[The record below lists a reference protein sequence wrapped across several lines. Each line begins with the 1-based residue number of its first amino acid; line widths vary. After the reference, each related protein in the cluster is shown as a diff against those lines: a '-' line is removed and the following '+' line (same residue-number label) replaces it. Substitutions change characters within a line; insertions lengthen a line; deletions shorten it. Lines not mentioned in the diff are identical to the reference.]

1 MAFNSSQISQPENAD
16 RIAEWL
22 MKQVD
27 VVLNSAVAK
36 PIEQLAQALA
46 PIIII
51 GLTIQFLFYTIAIMR
66 GYGNMNVTE
75 LVWKYIRIAIIAG
88 FATTGGLYQTN
99 IANTMLSLPD
109 DMVSIVAGKTTV
121 ATEIDQLRLSS
132 KEAADEID
140 KRDTG
145 YLPSSEDIVL
155 WLMKT
160 GIHVNAMVVGAVI
173 AILMIV
179 VKVGMALIVATGPI
193 FISALAFDRTEGM
206 FNSWV
211 SQALNFVFLALL
223 AGLLFGVLI
232 QINISYVKMMI
243 RLIGNGTFSVLPL
256 VTAQLL
262 VALASIFVMIMIPGI
277 AQGLSGGFGAQFGV
291 GSASRGAMSA
301 LRAGHLLRKLLGR

>member
-22 MKQVD
+22 MNQVD
-27 VVLNSAVAK
+27 VVLNSAVAR
-36 PIEQLAQALA
+36 PIEQLAEALS
-46 PIIII
+46 PLIII
-51 GLTIQFLFYTIAIMR
+51 GLTIQFLFYTMLIMR
-66 GYGNMNVTE
+66 GHGNMTITE
-75 LVWKYIRIAIIAG
+75 LIWKYFRIALIAG
-88 FATTGGLYQTN
+88 VATTGGVYQTH
-99 IANTMLSLPD
+99 IVSTMISLPD
-109 DMVSIVAGKTTV
+109 DVVSVVAGKTTV
-121 ATEIDQLRLSS
+121 ANEIDQLRLSS
-132 KEAADEID
+132 QKAANEID

-145 YLPSSEDIVL
+145 YLPSSEDIIL

-160 GIHVNAMVVGAVI
+160 GIHVNAMILGAVI

-206 FNSWV
+206 FNSWI

-223 AGLLFGVLI
+223 AGLVFGIFI
-232 QINISYVKMMI
+232 QINIAYVKMMI
-243 RLIGNGTFSVLPL
+243 EIIGKGNIQVLPL
-256 VTAQLL
+256 VAAQLL
-262 VALASIFVMIMIPGI
+262 VVVASVFVIIMIPGM

-301 LRAGHLLRKLLGR
+301 LRASHLVRKLLGR

>member
-22 MKQVD
+22 MNQVD
-27 VVLNSAVAK
+27 VVLNSAVAR
-36 PIEQLAQALA
+36 PIEQLAEALS
-46 PIIII
+46 PLIII
-51 GLTIQFLFYTIAIMR
+51 GLTIQFLFYTMLIMR
-66 GYGNMNVTE
+66 GHGNMTVTE
-75 LVWKYIRIAIIAG
+75 LIWKYFRIALIAG
-88 FATTGGLYQTN
+88 VATTGGVYQTH
-99 IANTMLSLPD
+99 IVSTMISLPD
-109 DMVSIVAGKTTV
+109 DVVSVVAGKTTV
-121 ATEIDQLRLSS
+121 ANEIDQLRLSS
-132 KEAADEID
+132 QKAANEID

-145 YLPSSEDIVL
+145 YLPSSEDIIL

-160 GIHVNAMVVGAVI
+160 GIHVNAMILGAVI

-206 FNSWV
+206 FNSWI

-223 AGLLFGVLI
+223 AGLVFGIFI
-232 QINISYVKMMI
+232 QINIAYVKMMI
-243 RLIGNGTFSVLPL
+243 EIIGKGNIQVLPL
-256 VTAQLL
+256 VAAQLL
-262 VALASIFVMIMIPGI
+262 VVVASVFVIIIIPGM

-301 LRAGHLLRKLLGR
+301 LRASHLVRKLLGR

>member
-99 IANTMLSLPD
+99 IEKVFA
-109 DMVSIVAGKTTV
+109 AGDV
-121 ATEIDQLRLSS
+121 QDHYYR
-132 KEAADEID
+132 
-140 KRDTG
+140 
-145 YLPSSEDIVL
+145 
-155 WLMKT
+155 
-160 GIHVNAMVVGAVI
+160 
-173 AILMIV
+173 
-179 VKVGMALIVATGPI
+179 
-193 FISALAFDRTEGM
+193 
-206 FNSWV
+206 
-211 SQALNFVFLALL
+211 QA
-223 AGLLFGVLI
+223 
-232 QINISYVKMMI
+232 
-243 RLIGNGTFSVLPL
+243 
-256 VTAQLL
+256 VTAAGSGCMAALDAERYL
-262 VALASIFVMIMIPGI
+262 AAKGDATPNVLASTYD
-277 AQGLSGGFGAQFGV
+277 
-291 GSASRGAMSA
+291 
-301 LRAGHLLRKLLGR
+301 

>member
-22 MKQVD
+22 MNQVD
-27 VVLNSAVAK
+27 VVLNSAVAR
-36 PIEQLAQALA
+36 PIEQLAEALS
-46 PIIII
+46 PLIII
-51 GLTIQFLFYTIAIMR
+51 GLTIQFLFYTMLIMR
-66 GYGNMNVTE
+66 GHGNMTVTE
-75 LVWKYIRIAIIAG
+75 LIWKYFRIALIAG
-88 FATTGGLYQTN
+88 VATTGGVYQTH
-99 IANTMLSLPD
+99 IVSTMISLPD
-109 DMVSIVAGKTTV
+109 DVVSVVAGKTTV
-121 ATEIDQLRLSS
+121 ANEIDQLRLSS
-132 KEAADEID
+132 QKAANEID

-145 YLPSSEDIVL
+145 YLPSSEDIIL

-160 GIHVNAMVVGAVI
+160 GIHVNAMILGAVI

-206 FNSWV
+206 FNSWI

-223 AGLLFGVLI
+223 AGLVFGIFI
-232 QINISYVKMMI
+232 QINIAYVKMMI
-243 RLIGNGTFSVLPL
+243 EIIGKGNIQVLPL
-256 VTAQLL
+256 VAAQLL
-262 VALASIFVMIMIPGI
+262 VVVASVFVIIMIPGM

-301 LRAGHLLRKLLGR
+301 LRASHLVRKLLGR

>member
-27 VVLNSAVAK
+27 VVLNSAVSR
-36 PIEQLAQALA
+36 PIEQLSQALA
-46 PIIII
+46 PIIIV
-51 GLTIQFLFYTIAIMR
+51 GLTIQFLFYTMAIMR
-66 GYGNMNVTE
+66 GYGSMTVTE
-75 LVWKYIRIAIIAG
+75 LVWKYIRIALIAG
-88 FATTGGLYQTN
+88 VATTGGFYQTQ
-99 IANTMLSLPD
+99 IANTMISLPD
-109 DMVSIVAGKTTV
+109 DMVSVVAGKTTV
-121 ATEIDQLRLSS
+121 AAEIDQLRLSS
-132 KEAADEID
+132 QNAANEID

-145 YLPSSEDIVL
+145 YLPSSEDIIL

-160 GIHVNAMVVGAVI
+160 GIHINAMIIGAVI

-206 FNSWV
+206 FNSWI

-223 AGLLFGVLI
+223 AGLVFGIFI
-232 QINISYVKMMI
+232 QINIAYVKMMI
-243 RLIGNGTFSVLPL
+243 ELIGKGNIQVLPL
-256 VTAQLL
+256 VAAQLL
-262 VALASIFVMIMIPGI
+262 VVVASVFVIIMIPGM

-301 LRAGHLLRKLLGR
+301 LRASHLLRKFLGR

>member
-22 MKQVD
+22 MNQVD
-27 VVLNSAVAK
+27 VVLNSAVAR
-36 PIEQLAQALA
+36 PIEQLAEALS
-46 PIIII
+46 PLIII
-51 GLTIQFLFYTIAIMR
+51 GLTIQFLFYTMLIMR
-66 GYGNMNVTE
+66 GHGNMTVTE
-75 LVWKYIRIAIIAG
+75 LIWKYFRIALIAG
-88 FATTGGLYQTN
+88 VATTGGVYQTH
-99 IANTMLSLPD
+99 IVSTMISLPD
-109 DMVSIVAGKTTV
+109 DVVSVVAGKTTV
-121 ATEIDQLRLSS
+121 ANEIDQLRQSS
-132 KEAADEID
+132 QKAANEID

-145 YLPSSEDIVL
+145 YLPSSEDIIL

-160 GIHVNAMVVGAVI
+160 GIHVNAMILGAVI

-206 FNSWV
+206 FNSWI

-223 AGLLFGVLI
+223 AGLVFGIFI
-232 QINISYVKMMI
+232 QINIAYVKMMI
-243 RLIGNGTFSVLPL
+243 EIIGKGNIQVLPL
-256 VTAQLL
+256 VAAQLL
-262 VALASIFVMIMIPGI
+262 VVVASVFVIIMIPGM

-301 LRAGHLLRKLLGR
+301 LRASHLVRKLLGR

>member
-22 MKQVD
+22 MNQVD
-27 VVLNSAVAK
+27 VVLNSAVAR
-36 PIEQLAQALA
+36 PIEQLAEALS
-46 PIIII
+46 PLIII
-51 GLTIQFLFYTIAIMR
+51 GLTIQFLFYTMLIMR
-66 GYGNMNVTE
+66 GHGNMTVTE
-75 LVWKYIRIAIIAG
+75 LIWKYLRIALIAG
-88 FATTGGLYQTN
+88 VATTGGVYQTH
-99 IANTMLSLPD
+99 IVSTMISLPD
-109 DMVSIVAGKTTV
+109 DVVSVVAGKTTV
-121 ATEIDQLRLSS
+121 ANEIDQLRLSS
-132 KEAADEID
+132 QKAANEID

-145 YLPSSEDIVL
+145 YLPSSEDIIL

-160 GIHVNAMVVGAVI
+160 GIHVNAMILGAVI

-206 FNSWV
+206 FNSWI

-223 AGLLFGVLI
+223 AGLVFGIFI
-232 QINISYVKMMI
+232 QINIAYVKMMI
-243 RLIGNGTFSVLPL
+243 EIIGKGNIQVLPL
-256 VTAQLL
+256 VAAQLL
-262 VALASIFVMIMIPGI
+262 VVVASVFVIIMIPGM

-301 LRAGHLLRKLLGR
+301 LRASHLVRKLLGR